1 MDTGLLF
8 GFFLVIVLLFCLITL
23 ARAARIVRQYEKGL
37 VMRLGKFHAM
47 TPSGL
52 TFIVPFID
60 DLIRV
65 DMREQVISVP
75 PQKLI
80 TKDNVTVEVDAVV
93 YYKVVDPV
101 KSQFEVQD
109 FGYACT
115 TLAQTNLRNLIGDR
129 TLDETLVARDMINT
143 NLRHVLD
150 EATNNWGVKATR
162 VEVQKID
169 PPRDITEA
177 MSRQMKAERDK
188 RAAVLEADGVK
199 QSQILQAEGFKQSEI
214 LKAEGDAQARITR
227 ANAEAEAIKLVST
240 AAETFFKERAEM
252 MRRLEV
258 LNNTLAQNTK
268 YIVPSNAGLVN
279 VLGLDG
285 MVQGAQ
291 AASAA
296 PASTTSSGRSLQNDG
311 LMKPRPRVKR
321 VDKHGNSVRVG
332 DRIRVTGIHSKVRD
346 TKEFK
351 TRTILK
357 RCVGRVFPFTGFKRI
372 GLSCTWA
379 T

>member
-1 MDTGLLF
+1 MDAA
-8 GFFLVIVLLFCLITL
+8 FFLPILLGAALIFGLILL
-23 ARAARIVRQYEKGL
+23 ARSARIVNQYEKGI
-37 VMRLGKFHAM
+37 VMRLGKFHGLV
-47 TPSGL
+47 PSGL
-52 TFIVPFID
+52 AIIMPLTDSV
-60 DLIRV
+60 IRV

-129 TLDETLVARDMINT
+129 TLDETLVARDMINS
-143 NLRHVLD
+143 NLRLVLD
-150 EATNNWGVKATR
+150 EATNGWGVKVTR

-188 RAAVLEADGVK
+188 RASILEAEGFK
-199 QSQILQAEGFKQSEI
+199 QSQILQAEGVKQSEI
-214 LKAEGDAQARITR
+214 LKAEGDAQARVTR
-227 ANAEAEAIKLVST
+227 ANAEAEAIRLVST
-240 AAETFFKERAEM
+240 AAETFFKDRAEV

-268 YIVPSNAGLVN
+268 YIVPSNSGLVN
-279 VLGLDG
+279 VLGLDSA
-285 MVQGAQ
+285 VGA
-291 AASAA
+291 AAGAA
-296 PASTTSSGRSLQNDG
+296 AGAA
-311 LMKPRPRVKR
+311 MIAAKPPPPK
-321 VDKHGNSVRVG
+321 S
-332 DRIRVTGIHSKVRD
+332 
-346 TKEFK
+346 
-351 TRTILK
+351 
-357 RCVGRVFPFTGFKRI
+357 
-372 GLSCTWA
+372 
-379 T
+379 

>member
-1 MDTGLLF
+1 MDATFFVPVLLVVLVLF
-8 GFFLVIVLLFCLITL
+8 GLIMLV
-23 ARAARIVRQYEKGL
+23 RSARIVNQYEKGI
-37 VMRLGKFHAM
+37 VMRMGKYHNLVS
-47 TPSGL
+47 SGL
-52 TFIVPFID
+52 TIIFPLTD
-60 DLIRV
+60 SMIRV

-150 EATNNWGVKATR
+150 EATNGWGVKVTR

-188 RAAVLEADGVK
+188 RAAVLEAEGFK
-199 QSQILQAEGFKQSEI
+199 QSQILQAEGVKQSEI
-214 LKAEGDAQARITR
+214 LKAEGDAQARVTR
-227 ANAEAEAIKLVST
+227 ANAEAEAIRLVST
-240 AAETFFKERAEM
+240 AAETFFKERAEV

-268 YIVPSNAGLVN
+268 YIVPSNSGLVN
-279 VLGLDG
+279 VLGLDSAIG
-285 MVQGAQ
+285 AAAGGASSAMVPPKP
-291 AASAA
+291 
-296 PASTTSSGRSLQNDG
+296 PARS
-311 LMKPRPRVKR
+311 
-321 VDKHGNSVRVG
+321 
-332 DRIRVTGIHSKVRD
+332 
-346 TKEFK
+346 
-351 TRTILK
+351 
-357 RCVGRVFPFTGFKRI
+357 
-372 GLSCTWA
+372 
-379 T
+379 

>member
-1 MDTGLLF
+1 MEAMDNPVS
-8 GFFLVIVLLFCLITL
+8 FFLPILLGAFLLVTLIVII
-23 ARAARIVRQYEKGL
+23 RAARIVNQYEKGIVL
-37 VMRLGKFHAM
+37 RLGKFHAM
-47 TPSGL
+47 APSGL
-52 TFIVPFID
+52 AFIMPLMD

-150 EATNNWGVKATR
+150 EATNNWGVKVTR

-214 LKAEGDAQARITR
+214 LKAEGEAQARITR
-227 ANAEAEAIKLVST
+227 ANAEAEAIRLVST
-240 AAETFFKERAEM
+240 AAETFFKDRAEA

-258 LNNTLAQNTK
+258 LSSTLVHNTK

-279 VLGLDG
+279 VLGLDAAIG
-285 MVQGAQ
+285 SA
-291 AASAA
+291 AASVA
-296 PASTTSSGRSLQNDG
+296 PP
-311 LMKPRPRVKR
+311 PRPK
-321 VDKHGNSVRVG
+321 S
-332 DRIRVTGIHSKVRD
+332 
-346 TKEFK
+346 
-351 TRTILK
+351 
-357 RCVGRVFPFTGFKRI
+357 
-372 GLSCTWA
+372 
-379 T
+379 